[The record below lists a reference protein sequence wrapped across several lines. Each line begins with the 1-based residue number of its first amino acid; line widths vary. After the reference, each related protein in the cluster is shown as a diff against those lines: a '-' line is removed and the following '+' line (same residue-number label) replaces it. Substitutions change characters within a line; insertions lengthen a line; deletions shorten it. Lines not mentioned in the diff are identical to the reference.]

1 MSLLTVSGITLR
13 EKEKHILKDVSFT
26 QQKLQKIALAGE
38 TGAGKSTLLQTIAGL
53 VQPDAGEVWFDGR
66 KAKGP
71 AEQLMPGNPGIS
83 YLSQQFELPK
93 FLRVEQVLK
102 YANKLSETEAQ
113 TLFEVCRI
121 DHLGERRT
129 DQLSGGERQRIALAK
144 LLLSSPKLLLLDE
157 PFSNLDM
164 VHKNILKSV
173 IQDIGENLQITC
185 ILISHDP
192 LDTLSWAD
200 EIVVMHG
207 GKIVQKGTPAQIY
220 NQPVN
225 EYVAGL
231 FGTYNLITSAAQAK
245 AISAVAGVKWKCKTM
260 LIRPE
265 NFSLKSV
272 NTGGLSG
279 EVQKVRFFG
288 SYSEIDVQFAGSI
301 IKVRT
306 NVGSAA
312 PGDTVGLSLTD
323 DAVWYP
329 EH

>member
-13 EKEKHILKDVSFT
+13 EKEKYILNDVSFS
-26 QQKLQKIALAGE
+26 QQKQQKIALAGE

-102 YANKLSETEAQ
+102 YANKLSAEEAH

-121 DHLGERRT
+121 DHLGGRRT

-144 LLLSSPKLLLLDE
+144 LLLSSPQLLLLDE

-173 IQDIGENLQITC
+173 IQDIGEKLQITC

-207 GKIVQKGTPAQIY
+207 GQIVQKGPQTT
-220 NQPVN
+220 
-225 EYVAGL
+225 
-231 FGTYNLITSAAQAK
+231 FTTSP
-245 AISAVAGVKWKCKTM
+245 SM
-260 LIRPE
+260 
-265 NFSLKSV
+265 SM
-272 NTGGLSG
+272 
-279 EVQKVRFFG
+279 
-288 SYSEIDVQFAGSI
+288 
-301 IKVRT
+301 
-306 NVGSAA
+306 
-312 PGDTVGLSLTD
+312 
-323 DAVWYP
+323 
-329 EH
+329 

>member
-1 MSLLTVSGITLR
+1 MMLTVSGITLQ
-13 EKEKHILKDVSFT
+13 EKEKFILNDISFT
-26 QQKLQKIALAGE
+26 QQKGQKIALAGE

-53 VQPDAGEVWFDGR
+53 VQPDAGEVWFAGR

-93 FLRVEQVLK
+93 FLRVEQVLQ
-102 YANKLSETEAQ
+102 YANQLSVAEAQ

-173 IQDIGENLQITC
+173 IQDIGEQLQITC

-200 EIVVMHG
+200 EIVVMCG
-207 GKIVQKGTPAQIY
+207 GQIVQKGTPAQIY

-231 FGTYNLITSAAQAK
+231 FGTYNLITSAAQIKAFSAAAGAK
-245 AISAVAGVKWKCKTM
+245 VKRKM
-260 LIRPE
+260 LLIRPE
-265 NFSLKSV
+265 NFSLDSATKNSIA
-272 NTGGLSG
+272 G
-279 EVQKVRFFG
+279 EVKNVRFFG
-288 SYSEIDVQFAGSI
+288 SYSEVEVQLAGGSVT
-301 IKVRT
+301 VRT
-306 NVGSAA
+306 RVGSAA
-312 PGDTVGLSLTD
+312 PGDTVTVSL
-323 DAVWYP
+323 AAGGVWYV
-329 EH
+329 